1 VRRLVEAIDGRQTIA
16 ARYRSRRAIGR
27 NGAERKL
34 DPYHLRVA
42 EEGIYLMAHCHRS
55 GEVKTF
61 LVDRFD
67 EVRPTG
73 ELFTP
78 PDGFSPERLL
88 GPSFGMWGGRARK
101 VNFTIGPAIADL
113 LMERKVHPTQVAQR
127 RSDGSVEVRLEV
139 ALGPPL
145 VAYLTG
151 LGAAVSEIEPKEL
164 RAAVLREHRDALSGL
179 EGKRD
184 PT

>member
-1 VRRLVEAIDGRQTIA
+1 VVRGIRVTLPKGLADHFRASERLVSAPHGGRDYGSRREIVRRLVEAIDGRQTIA
-16 ARYRSRRAIGR
+16 ARYRSRRTRGR

-78 PDGFSPERLL
+78 PNASPPNDCSAQLRDVGRPIAEGELHRRGRCRGPLDG
-88 GPSFGMWGGRARK
+88 
-101 VNFTIGPAIADL
+101 T
-113 LMERKVHPTQVAQR
+113 
-127 RSDGSVEVRLEV
+127 
-139 ALGPPL
+139 
-145 VAYLTG
+145 
-151 LGAAVSEIEPKEL
+151 
-164 RAAVLREHRDALSGL
+164 
-179 EGKRD
+179 
-184 PT
+184 